1 MSLTDQAGAHQFDWH
16 APSRPSPV
24 DRNFVDQVVI
34 DHGPRQLLD
43 PFFRDADAAARHA
56 GVRLTFGDFAELV
69 ALNKANGDNWGPLI
83 PLFDPANC
91 SLHDDNAFCLI
102 GRNQTGEAVATHAV
116 RLFHWPAT
124 SFKEEAES
132 LRLFYSATAQRK
144 YLHEACTITAP
155 SAREVTGRVA
165 YSGAAWVRPDYRG
178 RALALILPRLA
189 KAYAFTRW
197 RPDFIV
203 SWMTEATYKRGLIAH
218 VGYTTVDWAV
228 EMRRSFVGDLRFAF
242 LSMRE
247 RGLLDYVGSFSAS
260 LAQVDGGIRKRG
272 A

>member
-1 MSLTDQAGAHQFDWH
+1 MSLTDHASAHGLERT
-16 APSRPSPV
+16 APSRRSPL
-24 DRNFVDQVVI
+24 DRAFIGQLAI
-34 DHGPRQLLD
+34 DHGPRQLLE
-43 PFFRDADAAARHA
+43 PFFRDADAAARRA

-83 PLFDPANC
+83 PLFDPANGA
-91 SLHDDNAFCLI
+91 LHADQAFCLI
-102 GRNQTGEAVATHAV
+102 GRNHAGEAVAAHAV

-132 LRLFYSATAQRK
+132 LRLFYSESAHRK
-144 YLHEACTITAP
+144 HSRETCTITAP
-155 SAREVTGRVA
+155 SAREVRGRVA

-178 RALALILPRLA
+178 RALALVLPRLA

-218 VGYTTVDWAV
+218 VGYTTIDWAV
-228 EMRRSFVGDLRFAF
+228 EMRQSFVGDLRFAF

-247 RGLLDYVGSFSAS
+247 PGLLDYVRNFSTS
-260 LAQVDGGIRKRG
+260 LAQVDGRVGQRR